1 MSRRGMSVAAQ
12 SGSASLE
19 YAVRSA
25 FVGGLTS
32 TMWVSAAIC
41 LLGAAMVARYLPD
54 SRAVAAE
61 SGDAVDVSARDRG

>member
-1 MSRRGMSVAAQ
+1 MAVAAQ
-12 SGSASLE
+12 SGSVSLE

-25 FVGGLTS
+25 FVGGLTA

-41 LLGAAMVARYLPD
+41 LLGVAMVARYLPD